1 MVRFIHTSDWQIGMK
16 GGGLG
21 ESASKV
27 REARIASA
35 RNVLKLAKE
44 QKVDFVLLCGDIF
57 EHNMVSQEDV
67 KKVISVFNEY
77 QDIPIYLLPG
87 NHDVLGAG
95 CVYNREIFGRVRH
108 LTILNSP
115 NPLNIGD
122 VTLHPCP
129 VSQKRSKHDFSAT
142 IPDVH
147 EVEGIHI
154 GVAHGSLVG
163 KLAVSGWEGI
173 DLPIDPV
180 CVERTG
186 IEYLALGHWHGHRV
200 FEDSQG
206 LPRIAYPGTHEQTD
220 YSENNAGFCLLV
232 KIDGKGHIPQIEP
245 LKTGQLSWAIC
256 KFEMKDSSSLGE
268 LKKYLDSIRDID
280 MVKLVLNGELPLELK
295 GELDKLLDY
304 QTTINKNMRVDFSS
318 LNMMGPFTSES
329 AFDTGDPTL
338 NHTEMSL
345 RKQIADETDP
355 KKRMIVAEALTYL
368 QAFAKEAE
376 S

>member
-16 GGGLG
+16 GSGLG

-27 REARIASA
+27 REARISSA
-35 RNVLKLAKE
+35 RKVLKLAKE

-115 NPLNIGD
+115 NPLSIGD

-129 VSQKRSKHDFSAT
+129 VAHKRSKHDFST
-142 IPDVH
+142 SIPDVH
-147 EVEGIHI
+147 KVEGIHI
-154 GVAHGSLVG
+154 GVAHGSLMG
-163 KLAVSGWEGI
+163 KLAVSMWEGI
-173 DLPIDPV
+173 DLPIDPA

-186 IEYLALGHWHGHRV
+186 IDYLALGHWHGHSV

-206 LPRIAYPGTHEQTD
+206 LPRIAYSGTHEQTD

-232 KIDGKGHIPQIEP
+232 AIDAKGHIPQIEP

-256 KFEMKDSSSLGE
+256 KFEMKDSSSLDE
-268 LKKYLDSIRDID
+268 LKKYLDSIREID

-295 GELDKLLDY
+295 GELGKLLDY

-318 LNMMGPFTSES
+318 LNTMVPFSSES

-338 NHTEMSL
+338 SHTEMSL
-345 RKQIADETDP
+345 RKQLADETDP
-355 KKRMIVAEALTYL
+355 TKRMVVAGALTYL

-376 S
+376 A

>member
-16 GGGLG
+16 GSGLG

-27 REARIASA
+27 REARIASG

-67 KKVISVFNEY
+67 KRVISVFNEY

-95 CVYNREIFGRVRH
+95 CVYNREIFGRVGH

-115 NPLNIGD
+115 NPVSIGD

-129 VSQKRSKHDFSAT
+129 VAHKRSKHDFSAT

-154 GVAHGSLVG
+154 GVAHGSVVG
-163 KLAVSGWEGI
+163 KLAVSMWEGI
-173 DLPIDPV
+173 DLPIYPA

-186 IEYLALGHWHGHRV
+186 IDYLALGHWHGHSV

-206 LPRIAYPGTHEQTD
+206 LPRIAYSGTHEQTD

-232 KIDGKGHIPQIEP
+232 KIDGKGHTPKIEP

-256 KFEMKDSSSLGE
+256 KFEMKDYSSLDE
-268 LKKYLDSIRDID
+268 LKKYLDSMRDID
-280 MVKLVLNGELPLELK
+280 IVKLVLNGELPLELK

-304 QTTINKNMRVDFSS
+304 QTTINKNMTVDFGS
-318 LNMMGPFTSES
+318 LNMTVPFTSES

-338 NHTEMSL
+338 SHTEVSL
-345 RKQIADETDP
+345 RKQLADETDP
-355 KKRMIVAEALTYL
+355 KKRLVVARALAYL
-368 QAFAKEAE
+368 QAFAQEAE
-376 S
+376 A